1 MQKDEK
7 RCLHIKSP
15 SLQGAINQGV
25 LPRHIRKK
33 TMIALTPASKSL
45 FISFAEDAADWGGEP
60 LLNITAAQRGNLTDL
75 KKHGLLTTFRDEGC
89 DWVIFT
95 DAGREFAAANGIE
108 YFQR

>member
-1 MQKDEK
+1 
-7 RCLHIKSP
+7 
-15 SLQGAINQGV
+15 
-25 LPRHIRKK
+25 
-33 TMIALTPASKSL
+33 MITLTPASKSL
-45 FISFAEDAADWGGEP
+45 FISFAEDADNWGGEP
-60 LLNITAAQRGNLTDL
+60 LLDITAEQRGNLTDL